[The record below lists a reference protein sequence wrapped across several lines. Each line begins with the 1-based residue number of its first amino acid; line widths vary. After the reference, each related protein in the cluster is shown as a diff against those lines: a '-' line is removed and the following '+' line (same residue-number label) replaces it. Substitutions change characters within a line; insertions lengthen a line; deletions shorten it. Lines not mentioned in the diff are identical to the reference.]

1 VEEGE
6 GGCCAG
12 DPNER
17 GRGGGARGRVGA
29 PGARVGRARLG
40 WAGPLRESK
49 PTTRTTQSETHDTGS
64 NREPKTKTEQDEH
77 AISDKEM
84 CIGMMQHPWHLG
96 FGSYMTR
103 TLVAILV

>member
-1 VEEGE
+1 MREGE
-6 GGCCAG
+6 
-12 DPNER
+12 EE
-17 GRGGGARGRVGA
+17 GRVGGWGR
-29 PGARVGRARLG
+29 PGPWGGRARLG